1 MATRSFFG
9 VGTRL
14 NEVVGWLML
23 GLLAIGC
30 VLVLRPFF
38 SSLLWAII
46 LVFSTWPL
54 QRQLRAFLGGHNLTA
69 ALLMTLV
76 LAAMLVVPMVL
87 LASALADSA
96 EEIVGRLGRYWAT
109 GEGLGEPP
117 GWLLG
122 WPIIGDLL
130 GDTWRGTV
138 TTTGDLFAA
147 IGPYLAPVS
156 DAAIRGGLGIGR
168 GILELVVSVLVA
180 FFIYRDGEHAAHL
193 LHQSIFTVVGERA
206 KKLIEVAAGTVRS
219 VVYGVIGTAMIQGI
233 LLFFGLWL
241 AGVPEPF
248 LLATVTF
255 ILGLFPVAGSS
266 LVWIPAGI
274 WLLYGGNLVAGIFL
288 MAYGAVVVGAVDN
301 FLKPYLISRGSKLPF
316 LLVFFGILG
325 GVMTFGILGLFLG
338 PVLLALGLA
347 LTREWLEIQAETAS
361 RAAKPDDEGPSLD
374 HGPLVH
380 RDKWEN

>member
-14 NEVVGWLML
+14 NEVVGWVLL
-23 GLLAIGC
+23 GLLAVGC

-54 QRQLRAFLGGHNLTA
+54 QRELKVFLGGHNLSA

-76 LAAMLVVPMVL
+76 LAAMLVVPMLL
-87 LASALADSA
+87 LASALAESA
-96 EEIVGRLGRYWAT
+96 EEIVTRLSDYWET

-147 IGPYLAPVS
+147 LGPYLAPFG

-168 GILELVVSVLVA
+168 GVLELVISVLVA
-180 FFIYRDGEHAAHL
+180 FFIYRDGEHAAGL
-193 LHQSIFTVVGERA
+193 LQQSVFSVVGERA
-206 KKLIEVAAGTVRS
+206 QHLIEVAAGTVRS

-233 LLFFGLWL
+233 LLFFGLWV

-248 LLATVTF
+248 LLATLTF

-266 LVWIPAGI
+266 LVWVPAGV
-274 WLLYGGNLVAGIFL
+274 WLLYGGNLFAGIL
-288 MAYGAVVVGAVDN
+288 DRKSVV
-301 FLKPYLISRGSKLPF
+301 
-316 LLVFFGILG
+316 
-325 GVMTFGILGLFLG
+325 
-338 PVLLALGLA
+338 
-347 LTREWLEIQAETAS
+347 
-361 RAAKPDDEGPSLD
+361 
-374 HGPLVH
+374 
-380 RDKWEN
+380 

>member
-1 MATRSFFG
+1 VATRSFFG

-14 NEVVGWLML
+14 NEVVGWVLL
-23 GLLAIGC
+23 GLLAVGC

-54 QRQLRAFLGGHNLTA
+54 QRQLKAFLGGHNLSA

-87 LASALADSA
+87 LATALAESA
-96 EEIVGRLGRYWAT
+96 EEIVNRLRDYWET

-138 TTTGDLFAA
+138 TTTGDLFSAL
-147 IGPYLAPVS
+147 GPYLAPFG

-168 GILELVVSVLVA
+168 GVLELVVSVLVA
-180 FFIYRDGEHAAHL
+180 FFIYRDGEHAAGL
-193 LHQSIFTVVGERA
+193 LQQSVFSVVGERA
-206 KKLIEVAAGTVRS
+206 QHLIEVAAGTVRS

-233 LLFFGLWL
+233 LLFFGLWV

-248 LLATVTF
+248 LLATLTF

-266 LVWIPAGI
+266 LVWVPAGI
-274 WLLYGGNLVAGIFL
+274 WLLYGGHLFAGVFI
-288 MAYGAVVVGAVDN
+288 MAYGVLIVGAVDN
-301 FLKPYLISRGSKLPF
+301 VLKPYLISRGSKLPF

-347 LTREWLEIQAETAS
+347 LTREWLEMQAERVERDDDAAPDLDRGSVVGRDS
-361 RAAKPDDEGPSLD
+361 R
-374 HGPLVH
+374 
-380 RDKWEN
+380 EN

>member
-14 NEVVGWLML
+14 NEVVGWVLL
-23 GLLAIGC
+23 GLLAAGC

-54 QRQLRAFLGGHNLTA
+54 QRQLKAFLGGHNLTA

-87 LASALADSA
+87 LASALANSA
-96 EEIVGRLGRYWAT
+96 EEIVTRLGEYWEA

-138 TTTGDLFAA
+138 STTGDIFSAM
-147 IGPYLAPVS
+147 GPYLAPFG
-156 DAAIRGGLGIGR
+156 DAAIRGGLGVGR
-168 GILELVVSVLVA
+168 GILELAISVLVA
-180 FFIYRDGEHAAHL
+180 FFIYRDGERAADL
-193 LHQSIFTVVGERA
+193 LHRSIVTVVGERA
-206 KKLIEVAAGTVRS
+206 KHLIEVAAGTVRS
-219 VVYGVIGTAMIQGI
+219 VVYGVIGTAMMQAA
-233 LLFFGLWL
+233 LLFFGLWI

-248 LLATVTF
+248 LLATLTF

-266 LVWIPAGI
+266 LVWVPAGL
-274 WLLYGGNLVAGIFL
+274 WLIYGGNLFSGIFL
-288 MAYGAVVVGAVDN
+288 MAYGAVVVGTVDN
-301 FLKPYLISRGSKLPF
+301 LLRPYLISRGSKLPF

-347 LTREWLEIQAETAS
+347 LTREWLEMQAEKVAGEGDDGPDLGQGAPVRRDS
-361 RAAKPDDEGPSLD
+361 R
-374 HGPLVH
+374 
-380 RDKWEN
+380 EN